1 MTGLVTGLV
10 LGLVTG
16 FYDWSGPTVE
26 LLPYLGFALVG
37 CLVTGLGVGIAYPQA
52 WPSSLAFA
60 QLAVSDRTPVRLMRF
75 LEDARSRSVLRTVG
89 WSTSSATPACKTA
102 WPTRSQQVDGG
113 PASPVPQQ
121 DMPQRPQRN
130 HHPQVPDSSD
140 DG

>member
-1 MTGLVTGLV
+1 MTGLVTWLV

-16 FYDWSGPTVE
+16 FYDRGSLTIE

-89 WSTSSATPACKTA
+89 PVYQFRHARLQDRLADQEPANGQGPGKPRPAAGHAAAPTAEPPSASA
-102 WPTRSQQVDGG
+102 R
-113 PASPVPQQ
+113 
-121 DMPQRPQRN
+121 
-130 HHPQVPDSSD
+130 
-140 DG
+140 